1 MNSKFSLKNST
12 LLSKCSTK
20 ARVPTVG
27 VEQMRSIF
35 QMQFLQESQTKLYR
49 HGRQKLQTMET
60 ELVDKELSV
69 LPSPVLFCQ
78 CAMYL
83 LILAVSLLTSQ
94 QALSELIHSSLKLP
108 LQSLRFRNSRD
119 ESIMFFAL
127 SIPLQ

>member
-1 MNSKFSLKNST
+1 M
-12 LLSKCSTK
+12 
-20 ARVPTVG
+20 
-27 VEQMRSIF
+27 
-35 QMQFLQESQTKLYR
+35 
-49 HGRQKLQTMET
+49 LQTMET

-69 LPSPVLFCQ
+69 LPGPALFCQ

-83 LILAVSLLTSQ
+83 LILTSQ

-108 LQSLRFRNSRD
+108 LQSLRFRSSRD